1 MAILLILISGIT
13 GLVEGTLIKQYN
25 SRHTKGGFL
34 FTALVSL
41 FSMLYFVITDTNGLQ
56 FENGIFPYAIVSGLL
71 YCAASFLTFVAL
83 SCGSFTLSMLIL
95 SYSGVFTVLYG
106 LLFLNETAS
115 LFTYVGFAIIVV
127 SLYLVRGEKEDE
139 DTKFSAKWLVC
150 ILISFFASGMFAV
163 VQRMQQIRFNDAYTN
178 EFMIV
183 TLGLSAIILF
193 VVGLTRDGKDLGY
206 ILKNG
211 GLYATLAGLSNGA
224 TNGLGLVI
232 NTLIPISLSSPM
244 KAGVKII
251 LSFLLSVLIF
261 KEHFLKRQILGVLLG
276 TIALVF
282 LNL

>member
-1 MAILLILISGIT
+1 MAMFLILIAGIT
-13 GLVEGTLIKQYN
+13 GLVEGALIKKYN
-25 SRHTKGGFL
+25 ARHAKGGFL

-41 FSMLYFVITDTNGLQ
+41 FSMVYFVITDQNGLH
-56 FENGIFPYAIVSGLL
+56 FESGIFPYAIISGLL

-106 LLFLNETAS
+106 LLFLKESAS
-115 LFTYVGFAIIVV
+115 LFTYIGFAIIVV
-127 SLYLVRGEKEDE
+127 SLYLVRGEKENE
-139 DTKFSAKWLVC
+139 NTKFSAKWLIC
-150 ILISFFASGMFAV
+150 ILISFFAGGMFAV

-183 TLGLSAIILF
+183 TLGLSTVILF
-193 VVGLTRDGKDLGY
+193 AVGLIRDGKDLGY

-211 GLYATLAGLSNGA
+211 GLYATVAGLSNGT

-232 NTLIPISLSSPM
+232 NTLIPLSLSSPM
-244 KAGVKII
+244 KAGIKII

-261 KEHFLKRQILGVLLG
+261 KEHFLKRQVIGVLLG
-276 TIALVF
+276 AVALVF